1 MSTNDGAQFKFYLN
15 RQGIQ
20 GKKGDKGDKG
30 FSPTI
35 TPGQDTASTYTLQI
49 TNETGSFET
58 TNLREHK
65 EDRGGTYVRY
75 DRTEQEMYLGDPNYA
90 NTEQYGE
97 VKFCTEA
104 EFTNASESTVVS
116 PANVK
121 DYVTEEVTAIDTTLS
136 KMQENFDTL
145 ESWVTNINGTVQM
158 NTTNITNLTSDVD
171 TLETTVS
178 GHTTSIGE
186 LDTKVSDLTT
196 TVSDQGNDITAAKAD
211 ITQLKTDMTSKLEA
225 SNIVAGENVSVSV
238 DGNNVTISSTG
249 GGGTGGTTD
258 YTQLT
263 NKPQINSVELT
274 GNKTSADLGL
284 ATASEV
290 EGLGT
295 EVDNLAGTVTE
306 VESGLA
312 NKQDTI
318 SVEAPLVK
326 EGSSTLKLSVGDGL
340 SVVEGKLTA
349 SGSDTYS
356 KTEIDTKLD
365 KKQDVLTAG
374 ENITI
379 TEGIL
384 GQLTPDW
391 YTDSGKLDPVPELI
405 SMPSVGNS
413 VEYFPFN
420 QQTVVDGD
428 ALTVQWDMIETTPMT
443 SATTVSIQ
451 INGSNGTFE
460 LLYDG
465 YFNLGQRLGTILIKS
480 TLSGVAVIDS
490 GTQTINGA
498 NQNVACRYKFT
509 YEKASRQYTFTKTI
523 IHSEEVISTVSGS
536 SSADTIIPLD
546 GVVKIRLTNINGR
559 TGGINVYTDSVT
571 VAAGTQKITIIS
583 ATGSSAPANMVTTDT
598 EQTISG
604 AKTFTSSLTVSNEIV
619 TSSGFR
625 IASGASGNTVNLG
638 SNNANLAFYSNS
650 VPTVD
655 RGGES
660 YTNVDSGN
668 VSNYAVTFDNSTF
681 TGGLKLWKGTQTEYD
696 GITTKDDH
704 TLYIIVAGSEEV

>member
-15 RQGIQ
+15 RQGVQ

-75 DRTEQEMYLGDPNYA
+75 DRTEEEMYLGDPNYA

-97 VKFCTEA
+97 VKFCTET

-145 ESWVTNINGTVQM
+145 ESWVTNINGAVQM
-158 NTTNITNLTSDVD
+158 NTNDITNLTSDVD
-171 TLETTVS
+171 TLEGTVT

-186 LDTKVSDLTT
+186 LETEVSGLNT
-196 TVSDQGNDITAAKAD
+196 TVSSQGNDITTAKAD
-211 ITQLKTDMTSKLEA
+211 ITQLKADMTSKLEA
-225 SNIVAGENVSVSV
+225 SNIIAGENVSVSV

-263 NKPQINSVELT
+263 NKPQINSVELA

-290 EGLGT
+290 EELGT
-295 EVDNLAGTVTE
+295 QLDTLSGTVTE

-312 NKQDTI
+312 SKQDII
-318 SVEAPLVK
+318 SAEAPLVK
-326 EGSSTLKLSVGDGL
+326 NTETNTLKLSIGDGL

-365 KKQDVLTAG
+365 EKQDVLTAG

-379 TEGIL
+379 SNTLVGALPKNPSTPTGNLTSGTEYTVWESIPPANL
-384 GQLTPDW
+384 PFVIEFDCYTD
-391 YTDSGKLDPVPELI
+391 YTDSTHPGYAAITIPRGDGGTYTLYIYCYGTSPCTIEASGLI
-405 SMPSVGNS
+405 VGDS
-413 VEYFPFN
+413 VEVPGLGSKQNYNVRLYFSEDHNFRGVFTPLSPTGGEPIEANGTLETSYNPGSGDGKVATYSGFQVN
-420 QQTVVDGD
+420 GSSLQLAYGDGSEQTV
-428 ALTVQWDMIETTPMT
+428 
-443 SATTVSIQ
+443 
-451 INGSNGTFE
+451 
-460 LLYDG
+460 
-465 YFNLGQRLGTILIKS
+465 
-480 TLSGVAVIDS
+480 
-490 GTQTINGA
+490 
-498 NQNVACRYKFT
+498 
-509 YEKASRQYTFTKTI
+509 
-523 IHSEEVISTVSGS
+523 
-536 SSADTIIPLD
+536 
-546 GVVKIRLTNINGR
+546 
-559 TGGINVYTDSVT
+559 
-571 VAAGTQKITIIS
+571 IS
-583 ATGSSAPANMVTTDT
+583 ATGGSAPANMVTTDT

-638 SNNANLAFYSNS
+638 CNNANLAFYSKN
-650 VPTVD
+650 VTTVD
-655 RGGES
+655 RGGQS

-668 VSNYAVTFDNSTF
+668 VSNYAVTFDNSTL

-696 GITTKDDH
+696 GITTKDDN
-704 TLYIIVAGSEEV
+704 TLYIIVAGGGEV